1 MKNQRILTNKN
12 KTRVSSTWKKSCK
25 NNSSRSNARNNLRI
39 NRPPNAL
46 FFHNPFFLFSS
57 SFFFVRRSR
66 RPRNDDMYAASC
78 KCGYKFRDS
87 FMAIRV
93 SARKD
98 RAYAS
103 IKRNCYTLPSSCERD
118 RQRWGWWAGE
128 ERVCVS
134 RRLVNFQL
142 HYGFAACKA

>member
-12 KTRVSSTWKKSCK
+12 KTRVSSTWKKSCTCK

-87 FMAIRV
+87 FIAIRV

-103 IKRNCYTLPSSCERD
+103 IKRNCYTLSSPPPPPAKGIDSDGGGGQERS
-118 RQRWGWWAGE
+118 
-128 ERVCVS
+128 VCVC
-134 RRLVNFQL
+134 R
-142 HYGFAACKA
+142 GDW

>member
-1 MKNQRILTNKN
+1 MHAIISGSTDRLMLS
-12 KTRVSSTWKKSCK
+12 SSTI
-25 NNSSRSNARNNLRI
+25 LF
-39 NRPPNAL
+39 L
-46 FFHNPFFLFSS
+46 FFFSLLLFFSS
-57 SFFFVRRSR
+57 GARDDLETTICMQ
-66 RPRNDDMYAASC
+66 PRASAAINSVILSWR
-78 KCGYKFRDS
+78 Y
-87 FMAIRV
+87 RV

-134 RRLVNFQL
+134 WRLVNFQL